1 MHETL
6 DRRGTITV
14 PCLHC
19 GEPMVTMRHLV
30 ICAGENPDKRWEL
43 LKCSKCASGGRGRRD
58 GGYSECPCENCR
70 RINGPSSG
78 GLTPRQNAKRGMTDS

>member
-43 LKCSKCASGGRGRRD
+43 LKCSKCASGG
-58 GGYSECPCENCR
+58 P
-70 RINGPSSG
+70 PPTHT
-78 GLTPRQNAKRGMTDS
+78 GLTARQRAKVGMIDS